1 MKNHQVIPNPDLT
14 VGKNNKQRWNQ
25 AGHRRH
31 GFHNAHRL
39 FRRAFMVRS
48 RNVLVLES
56 QLDTSIQSHP
66 DLKKLMR
73 NSAFSAICCIRDDQ
87 ILMEAAADDFST
99 SQPHSIQSISKLH
112 IHLIIGQL
120 ISQGVLSLDA
130 KVKEYLPDIGS
141 GYAEAPLQSL
151 LDMKVRNNFSEDYF
165 DPHSDCYTEEIAL
178 GWRLPS
184 NNMEKESTLVDF
196 TNKITG
202 LCNQENITVADYK
215 SANTDVLTRIL
226 AKCSPKSLA
235 VHIEEIADAIG
246 YEGAFHISLSPD
258 GFPAFSGGGC
268 LSARDLARFGLI
280 FARNGL
286 DIHGNHFANSSF
298 LEKSLSRDAP
308 SLTEPKKWLRYSN
321 HLMTDGRFV
330 GHAGYGGQFLLV
342 DTLTK
347 TSCSFLSVLENEDGY
362 DESYVSEI
370 ATTLRK
376 ICTLQP
382 LIQSKWP
389 KMPPG

>member
-66 DLKKLMR
+66 DLKNLMS
-73 NSAFSAICCIRDDQ
+73 NSAFSAICCIRDDK
-87 ILMEAAADDFST
+87 ILVEAAADDFST

-202 LCNQENITVADYK
+202 FCNQENITVADYK

-258 GFPAFSGGGC
+258 GFPAFSGGVC

-298 LEKSLSRDAP
+298 LENSLSRNAP

-362 DESYVSEI
+362 DETYMSEV

-376 ICTLQP
+376 ICTQ
-382 LIQSKWP
+382 
-389 KMPPG
+389 

>member
-1 MKNHQVIPNPDLT
+1 MKHHQTITNPDLT
-14 VGKNNKQRWNQ
+14 VGKDNKQRWNQ
-25 AGHRRH
+25 ARHRRH

-48 RNVLVLES
+48 RNVLVLEH
-56 QLDTSIQSHP
+56 QLNTSIQNHP
-66 DLKKLMR
+66 DLKKLMH
-73 NSAFSAICCIRDDQ
+73 NSAFSAMCCIRDDK

-141 GYAEAPLQSL
+141 GYAEAPLQAL
-151 LDMKVRNNFSEDYF
+151 LDMKVANNFSEDYF
-165 DPHSDCYTEEIAL
+165 DPHSDCYAEEIAL

-184 NNMEKESTLVDF
+184 HSMEKESTLVDF
-196 TNKITG
+196 TNSITG
-202 LCNQENITVADYK
+202 FCDQENITVADYK

-226 AKCSPKSLA
+226 AKCSSKSLA
-235 VHIEEIADAIG
+235 THIEEIADAVG

-258 GFPAFSGGGC
+258 GYPAFSGGGC
-268 LSARDLARFGLI
+268 LSARDLARFGLM
-280 FARNGL
+280 FARKGL
-286 DIHGNHFANSSF
+286 DIHGANFANSTF
-298 LEKSLSRDAP
+298 LTKSMSRNAP
-308 SLTEPKKWLRYSN
+308 SLSKPKEWLRYSN

-342 DTLTK
+342 DTITN
-347 TSCSFLSVLENEDGY
+347 TSCSFLSVLENKDGY
-362 DESYVSEI
+362 DHIYMGEV

-376 ICTLQP
+376 ICTH
-382 LIQSKWP
+382 
-389 KMPPG
+389 